1 MASPDSMRHNCLI
14 RLHQHHQLPPGKL
27 ITLYL
32 KHTMLSPAELLMSK
46 KKKKVQLIEK
56 PKQTG
61 HSFGP
66 AATLNGALVTDTDGE
81 ILEMAQ
87 SQWRTQLNSHALKN
101 SNIEKNEEYNRHIDL
116 IDIFCHI

>member
-1 MASPDSMRHNCLI
+1 
-14 RLHQHHQLPPGKL
+14 
-27 ITLYL
+27 
-32 KHTMLSPAELLMSK
+32 MSK

-66 AATLNGALVTDTDGE
+66 AATLNDALVTDTDGE

-87 SQWRTQLNSHALKN
+87 SQWRTQLNSHALEN
-101 SNIEKNEEYNRHIDL
+101 SNIEKSEEYNRHVDL